1 MKCKNLILIT
11 GMSCVGKTP
20 IAVRLSERYGFYI
33 IHTDLLYYPLDREK
47 YKGVVGDDSIEKR
60 GFIRKHKK
68 LMTETTIIDGSHIG
82 NQKELNI
89 FVRELGFNGN
99 IYKFEVRSDKL
110 REQFAGKYKENVE
123 KKFVEIESWFNKIYD
138 LRDVVVVKSADDIVN
153 FLKEKDEHICVSG
166 QS

>member
-1 MKCKNLILIT
+1 MKCKNLIIIT
-11 GMSCVGKTP
+11 GMSCQGKSY
-20 IAVRLSERYGFYI
+20 IARQLGDKYGFYI
-33 IHTDLLYYPLDREK
+33 VYTDWFYSPLGKKGLTCEAGEESEEKNKLIREQ
-47 YKGVVGDDSIEKR
+47 IPM
-60 GFIRKHKK
+60 
-68 LMTETTIIDGSHIG
+68 LTETTIIDGSHIG